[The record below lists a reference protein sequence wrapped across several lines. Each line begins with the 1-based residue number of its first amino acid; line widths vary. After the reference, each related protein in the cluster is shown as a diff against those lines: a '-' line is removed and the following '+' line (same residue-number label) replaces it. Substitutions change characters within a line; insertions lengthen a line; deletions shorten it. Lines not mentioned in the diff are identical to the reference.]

1 MSNPLLNNTSLP
13 KFSQIQPEHVVPAIE
28 QLIQQCRDTIEQV
41 SQINT
46 PTWENFYLPQ
56 AITGDKL
63 SRAWS
68 PVGHLNSVKNSS
80 ELREAYQAC
89 LPMLSEYSTWVGQH
103 QGLYQGYVK
112 LKNSPEF
119 ATYSLAQKKAIENS
133 LRDFELSGIS
143 LPADKQKRYG
153 EISARLSELS
163 SQFSNNVL
171 DATMGWDIVIEDEAD
186 LKGLPESA
194 LEGAKLSAQSKEKSG
209 YRFTLEFPSY
219 LPVMTYCENRE
230 LRQKMYEAYNT
241 RASDQGPNAGKWD
254 NSALMAETLELRL
267 ELAKLLGFENYA
279 ELSLATKMAENPT
292 QVVDFLEGLA
302 NRSKEQG
309 KKELAGLK
317 AFAKEN
323 YGVSELQPWDIA
335 FYSEKQK
342 QALYAINDEEL
353 RPYFPEERVLSGLF
367 ELVKRIFGMRVEEQ
381 KEFDSYHENVRFFNI
396 FDETDRLRGSFY
408 LDLYAR
414 ENKRGGAWMDDCINQ
429 KRLADGSLQ
438 KPVAYLTC
446 NFNKP
451 IGDKPALF
459 THDEVTT
466 LFHEFGHGIHHML
479 TEIDVGDVSGI
490 NGVPWDA
497 VELPSQFLE
506 NWCWEEDALA
516 FISGHYQT
524 GEPLP
529 KEKLTQLLKAKN
541 FQAAM
546 FVLRQLE
553 FGLFDF
559 RLHMSEPKENIVL
572 DTLKAVKA
580 QVAVVELPTFVRTP
594 HSFSHIFAGGYA
606 AGYYSYLWAEVLSAD
621 AFARFEEE
629 GIFNC
634 EVGQSFLDNILT
646 RGGSEEPMVLFERFR
661 GRKPT
666 LDALLRHKGIA
677 R

>member
-1 MSNPLLNNTSLP
+1 MSNPLLKNTGLP

-41 SQINT
+41 SQIDT

-171 DATMGWDIVIEDEAD
+171 DATMGWDIVIEDNAD

-254 NSALMAETLELRL
+254 NSAIMAETLELRL
-267 ELAKLLGFENYA
+267 ELAKLLGFESYA

-309 KKELAGLK
+309 KKELAELK
-317 AFAKEN
+317 AFAKES

-396 FDETDRLRGSFY
+396 FDETGRLRGSFY
-408 LDLYAR
+408 LDLYAV
-414 ENKRGGAWMDDCINQ
+414 KIN
-429 KRLADGSLQ
+429 
-438 KPVAYLTC
+438 
-446 NFNKP
+446 
-451 IGDKPALF
+451 
-459 THDEVTT
+459 
-466 LFHEFGHGIHHML
+466 
-479 TEIDVGDVSGI
+479 
-490 NGVPWDA
+490 
-497 VELPSQFLE
+497 
-506 NWCWEEDALA
+506 
-516 FISGHYQT
+516 
-524 GEPLP
+524 
-529 KEKLTQLLKAKN
+529 
-541 FQAAM
+541 
-546 FVLRQLE
+546 
-553 FGLFDF
+553 
-559 RLHMSEPKENIVL
+559 
-572 DTLKAVKA
+572 
-580 QVAVVELPTFVRTP
+580 VAVLGWTIVSIKNV
-594 HSFSHIFAGGYA
+594 
-606 AGYYSYLWAEVLSAD
+606 
-621 AFARFEEE
+621 
-629 GIFNC
+629 
-634 EVGQSFLDNILT
+634 
-646 RGGSEEPMVLFERFR
+646 
-661 GRKPT
+661 
-666 LDALLRHKGIA
+666 
-677 R
+677 